1 MIRRQTAGLLGVIVL
16 LGVALRSYHLGARS
30 LWFDEAF
37 SWRLI
42 QFPLPEMLT
51 RAAADVH
58 PPLYYLLLKAWAFV
72 FASSLLSLR
81 SFSVVFAA
89 ASIATAY
96 LFTSYATR
104 SRGTGLLAACLLAL
118 SGFQIQ

>member
-16 LGVALRSYHLGARS
+16 LGVALRSYHLGARG

-42 QFPLPEMLT
+42 QFPLPELPT

-58 PPLYYLLLKAWAFV
+58 PPLYYILLKLWASIFDT
-72 FASSLLSLR
+72 SLLSLR
-81 SFSVVFAA
+81 LFSVAGA
-89 ASIATAY
+89 
-96 LFTSYATR
+96 ATR
-104 SRGTGLLAACLLAL
+104 SEERRVGKECR
-118 SGFQIQ
+118 